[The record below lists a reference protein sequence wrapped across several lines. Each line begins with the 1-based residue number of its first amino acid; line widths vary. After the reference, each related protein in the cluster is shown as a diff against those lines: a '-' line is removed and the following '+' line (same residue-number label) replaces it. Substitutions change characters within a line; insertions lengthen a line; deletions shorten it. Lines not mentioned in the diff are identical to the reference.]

1 MIVYINSNIFFG
13 KAMIICCFIFNQNN
27 LTYIFTKLSHPGV
40 PAPDFP

>member
-1 MIVYINSNIFFG
+1 MIVYIKSNIFFG

-27 LTYIFTKLSHPGV
+27 LTYIFTKLSHPRV